1 MTTLAHPLRSLRRRQ
16 IAALCV
22 VALSFG
28 PVLAQPAITPA
39 SAAVEAALAG
49 WIDAFNIGLPTAAYF
64 ASDAVLVR
72 GNGTFRGAAVI
83 DDMEQRESKAGLRLT
98 LKVDQVQFIGLD
110 AAAVVSRYT
119 VLSLAPRGRSFLASR
134 STCCNARATNGW
146 SVQLASRE
154 CRHRRQP
161 LRHRRPTLRS
171 EAHGCSGTHNC

>member
-64 ASDAVLVR
+64 ASEAVLVR

-98 LKVDQVQFIGLD
+98 LKVDQVQFIGPD

-119 VLSLAPRGRSFLASR
+119 VALPGPSGQIIPGVSLHLLQRAGNQWLVGAASFTRVQAPPP
-134 STCCNARATNGW
+134 NAAAAMTNT
-146 SVQLASRE
+146 QK
-154 CRHRRQP
+154 
-161 LRHRRPTLRS
+161 
-171 EAHGCSGTHNC
+171 

>member
-1 MTTLAHPLRSLRRRQ
+1 MNTLAHALRSTRRRQ

-28 PVLAQPAITPA
+28 PVLAQPAATPA
-39 SAAVEAALAG
+39 PATVEAALTG
-49 WIDAFNIGLPTAAYF
+49 WVEAFNNGLPTTAYF

-98 LKVDQVQFIGLD
+98 LKVDQVQFIGPD

-119 VLSLAPRGRSFLASR
+119 VALPGTSGQIIPGVSLHMLQRTGNQWLVGAASFTRMQVPPPTPSASM
-134 STCCNARATNGW
+134 TNT
-146 SVQLASRE
+146 QK
-154 CRHRRQP
+154 
-161 LRHRRPTLRS
+161 
-171 EAHGCSGTHNC
+171 